1 MLGELIPWAIL
12 IGGLI
17 VAFLTTWFGGE
28 RSGKTKAK
36 LDASERNLDA
46 AKRAKDTRH
55 EIETDDDQRI
65 IDILT
70 GKLHNKR

>member
-1 MLGELIPWAIL
+1 MLSSIMPWLIMA
-12 IGGLI
+12 GS
-17 VAFLTTWFGGE
+17 VAFAAAFAFFGGRNRE
-28 RSGKTKAK
+28 KI
-36 LDASERNLDA
+36 DASERNLDA